1 MEDNIGFK
9 DIERKTE
16 KIPTYVKS
24 SLWLIIASFVFCLGL
39 MYVYITVKEAGKS
52 QESSRHILD
61 DCQEKS
67 AKVSQSADDDS
78 HITLGKY
85 SSNKI
90 TYINDI
96 ASKKFYVL
104 INIREGNDITDFEK
118 GGISLKAGKGVNS
131 CKLYESR
138 ERIVVEVA
146 FDNYYDL
153 EYEKV
158 EDDIVIKKDAIS
170 QEIPCIVIRTDEE
183 LGALCQGL
191 TKKLEEKDFNIY
203 LLGNEVDI
211 LSEDDYLAFVD
222 FVKPSYYVFFDAVSK
237 GAGEL
242 EVTSY
247 CNSRYFIPGE
257 NSVTFSDRLLGSMA
271 KSGSVKVTGVETCKD
286 EDIVGKMTIPATHV
300 VFAYGKEGQID
311 SINNGEKKDAL
322 IGAVIDAL
330 TNERKDK

>member
-1 MEDNIGFK
+1 MI
-9 DIERKTE
+9 
-16 KIPTYVKS
+16 Y
-24 SLWLIIASFVFCLGL
+24 IASSWRNSYYPEVVERL
-39 MYVYITVKEAGKS
+39 
-52 QESSRHILD
+52 R
-61 DCQEKS
+61 
-67 AKVSQSADDDS
+67 
-78 HITLGKY
+78 
-85 SSNKI
+85 
-90 TYINDI
+90 
-96 ASKKFYVL
+96 
-104 INIREGNDITDFEK
+104 REGFRRT
-118 GGISLKAGKGVNS
+118 GA
-131 CKLYESR
+131 SR
-138 ERIVVEVA
+138 AVRQVQSKI
-146 FDNYYDL
+146 L
-153 EYEKV
+153 
-158 EDDIVIKKDAIS
+158 
-170 QEIPCIVIRTDEE
+170 
-183 LGALCQGL
+183 
-191 TKKLEEKDFNIY
+191 KLEEKDFNIY

-300 VFAYGKEGQID
+300 VFAYGKEGQKD
-311 SINNGEKKDAL
+311 SINNGEKKAAL